1 MKTEA
6 STILPLNATMNAEL
20 SHHLIPVMIADNQ
33 KLDCWPSPNP
43 PTAKYITNLL
53 SRQLHESRLYANTVP
68 SRF

>member
-1 MKTEA
+1 MKIEA

-33 KLDCWPSPNP
+33 KL
-43 PTAKYITNLL
+43 L
-53 SRQLHESRLYANTVP
+53 SRHLHESRLYANSVP